1 MYFHN
6 FPTTSYDPT
15 GSGFTNQI
23 QDILIRVKVRDW
35 IKNNGA
41 LFSKYIITEGD
52 RPEIVAFK
60 LYGDVQYAWV
70 VLLFNKIINNYY
82 GWPLGRRNFDAYVNE
97 KYTNPYGI
105 NHYEIVQESG
115 GDWIKVV
122 VELADHPT
130 ATAVNNLEYEQNK
143 QDKLSKIRILK
154 PSYLHQFVGE
164 FKLLVQ
170 QKSS

>member
-23 QDILIRVKVRDW
+23 QDILIRVKVREW

-41 LFSKYIITEGD
+41 LFSKYIISEGD

-70 VLLFNKIINNYY
+70 VLMFNQIINSYY
-82 GWPLGRRNFDAYVNE
+82 EWPLGRRSFDSYVKE
-97 KYTNPYGI
+97 KYTNPYAV
-105 NHYEIVQESG
+105 NHYEITQESG
-115 GDWIKVV
+115 GDWIKIT
-122 VELADHPT
+122 VELADHPS
-130 ATAVNNLEYEQNK
+130 ATAVTNLEYEQNK

>member
-23 QDILIRVKVRDW
+23 QDILIRVKVREW

-41 LFSKYIITEGD
+41 LFSKYIISEGD

-70 VLLFNKIINNYY
+70 VLMFNQITNNYY
-82 GWPLGRRNFDAYVNE
+82 GWPLGRRNFEAYVNE
-97 KYTNPYGI
+97 KYTDPNGI
-105 NHYEIVQESG
+105 NHYEITQESG

-122 VELADHPT
+122 VELADHPS
-130 ATAVNNLEYEQNK
+130 ATAVTNIQYEETK

>member
-1 MYFHN
+1 M
-6 FPTTSYDPT
+6 
-15 GSGFTNQI
+15 
-23 QDILIRVKVRDW
+23 
-35 IKNNGA
+35 
-41 LFSKYIITEGD
+41 FSFS
-52 RPEIVAFK
+52 R
-60 LYGDVQYAWV
+60 
-70 VLLFNKIINNYY
+70 
-82 GWPLGRRNFDAYVNE
+82 